1 MIKKIKSDQSIY
13 CESRDASPQPLHR
26 RIFSTPCLARYGRV
40 IVQDPNKE
48 RRHRRMSSD
57 PPTFNVNNVIETKAK
72 FIIFIALSVANQ
84 SFVGNALSFYDAS
97 LQIKTCTEDNTDL
110 VAIIKDVSI
119 RIAVDVLLY
128 NMIGGNDAFHYA
140 MYLFFSEHTKGIL
153 DMHKK

>member
-1 MIKKIKSDQSIY
+1 
-13 CESRDASPQPLHR
+13 
-26 RIFSTPCLARYGRV
+26 
-40 IVQDPNKE
+40 
-48 RRHRRMSSD
+48 MSSD